1 MMNVTD
7 STKAKEAAKRF
18 IEDLKS
24 GKIKKDVLPNKA
36 ENYTRKEEKKDF
48 EHFCKFAETDYYKE
62 LINREY

>member
-1 MMNVTD
+1 MEEEDMMNVTD

-36 ENYTRKEEKKDF
+36 EN
-48 EHFCKFAETDYYKE
+48 
-62 LINREY
+62 